1 LGPVVLKILAGL
13 QDDADNANVFFYF
26 DAPFWIAE
34 QYFAEVLA
42 AFESE
47 LDELAD
53 ALAAA
58 GAAAPPPGGDDRAPV
73 ADRLARRVDAAAGAL
88 PEHAGSLVL
97 ILHPRDVGSPA
108 RFAAALGGLAE
119 RARCPRTKFLLLDAG
134 DSPEID
140 RLRRSGERYGGQ
152 DFRLSPEVIEEQVH
166 ADLESGD
173 LSPAERRQYLAMA
186 GAFAFAKGEVER
198 ALELRTEVA
207 RSAAREGGPSDL
219 AVALYDLGNTH
230 LKANDPAAA
239 ERSFTRA
246 AEACMEAGND
256 PLLAVVLLN
265 LGVALHRQGK
275 AEAALRSFDAGRQ
288 TFRALGLLAG
298 EVHALDT
305 RAAALAEAGDRPGA
319 EQAWQEA
326 IRLTEEIESPDFA
339 ELRQSCRDD
348 LTDKLRRFRESAATP
363 PATPTTPEPA
373 LP

>member
-1 LGPVVLKILAGL
+1 
-13 QDDADNANVFFYF
+13 
-26 DAPFWIAE
+26 
-34 QYFAEVLA
+34 
-42 AFESE
+42 
-47 LDELAD
+47 
-53 ALAAA
+53 
-58 GAAAPPPGGDDRAPV
+58 
-73 ADRLARRVDAAAGAL
+73 
-88 PEHAGSLVL
+88 
-97 ILHPRDVGSPA
+97 
-108 RFAAALGGLAE
+108 
-119 RARCPRTKFLLLDAG
+119 
-134 DSPEID
+134 
-140 RLRRSGERYGGQ
+140 
-152 DFRLSPEVIEEQVH
+152 
-166 ADLESGD
+166 
-173 LSPAERRQYLAMA
+173 
-186 GAFAFAKGEVER
+186 
-198 ALELRTEVA
+198 
-207 RSAAREGGPSDL
+207 
-219 AVALYDLGNTH
+219 
-230 LKANDPAAA
+230 
-239 ERSFTRA
+239 